1 MELDKALSKIFLADN
16 DSWLKH
22 ANPWSVWSRFATLP
36 FIVLSIWSRVWIG
49 WYCLI
54 PIALLIFWI
63 WINPTLFSKPK
74 NYSSWAAKA
83 VLGERILMNRKE
95 TPIPDGHS
103 TVINILN
110 VLQCFSL
117 MVLVYGLWSLDLDF
131 TVHGIVYVYLT
142 KMWFL
147 DRMVWLYE
155 SSNSASITFGSG

>member
-1 MELDKALSKIFLADN
+1 MKLDKALSKLFLPDD

-54 PIALLIFWI
+54 PLALLVI
-63 WINPTLFSKPK
+63 WVWLNPTLFSKPK
-74 NYSSWAAKA
+74 SFDSWGAKA
-83 VLGERILMNRKE
+83 VLGERVWMKRGEVPL
-95 TPIPDGHS
+95 PAGHS
-103 TVINILN
+103 TVIAVLN
-110 VLQCFSL
+110 GLQLCSGL
-117 MVLVYGLWSLDLDF
+117 ALVYGLWQLDLAW
-131 TVHGIVYVYLT
+131 TLHGTAYVYLS

-155 SSNSASITFGSG
+155 STASP

>member
-1 MELDKALSKIFLADN
+1 LELDKTISKLFLAND

-54 PIALLIFWI
+54 PISMLMVWLWL
-63 WINPTLFSKPK
+63 NPTLFAKPK
-74 NYSSWAAKA
+74 NYDNWAAKA
-83 VLGERILMNRKE
+83 VLGERILMKRKQH
-95 TPIPDGHS
+95 PIPRSHAKA
-103 TVINILN
+103 VIILN
-110 VLQCFSL
+110 TLQCLSGL
-117 MVLVYGLWSLDLDF
+117 VLIYGLWSLSLNF
-131 TVHGIVYVYLT
+131 TLQGVVYIYLT

-155 SSNSASITFGSG
+155 SSSSAQ